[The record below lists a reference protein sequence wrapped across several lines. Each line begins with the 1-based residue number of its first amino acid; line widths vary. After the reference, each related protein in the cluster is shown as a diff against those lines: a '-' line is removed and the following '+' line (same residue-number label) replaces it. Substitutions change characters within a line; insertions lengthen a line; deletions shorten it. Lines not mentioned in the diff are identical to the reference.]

1 MPMAAMMISLLTAE
15 LGGAKKRDEEGVE
28 MPRHL
33 LAPPLVKAKDGEQR
47 RDGEQEP
54 LPVALDDFVPVHVA
68 LSGFQFRDS
77 LPGLLHCR
85 QMGSGRIRPGKLS
98 PIFRAIMREAG
109 RVGDKFF

>member
-1 MPMAAMMISLLTAE
+1 
-15 LGGAKKRDEEGVE
+15 

-33 LAPPLVKAKDGEQR
+33 LAPPLVKTKDGEQR

-68 LSGFQFRDS
+68 PSGFQIGDS

-85 QMGSGRIRPGKLS
+85 QMGSGRNRPGKLS
-98 PIFRAIMREAG
+98 PIYRAIMRKGG
-109 RVGDKFF
+109 RRGISIFCKGR